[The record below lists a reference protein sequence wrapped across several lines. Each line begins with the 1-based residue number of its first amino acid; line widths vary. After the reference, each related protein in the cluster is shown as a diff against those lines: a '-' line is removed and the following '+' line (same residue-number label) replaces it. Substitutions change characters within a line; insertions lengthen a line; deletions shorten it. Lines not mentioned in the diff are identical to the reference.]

1 MSRAISSDLQ
11 TILDAPTREI
21 DWTLDV
27 TFPTITR
34 LRVATAPL
42 VLSSNTYTNDLE
54 EVSEIRQTIEA
65 PTDRVKCGLQ
75 NKDDVLGLHVANN
88 LAEWQKA
95 EAVVN
100 RVYRSGGL
108 QVVFE
113 MFRGAVQQPSATDFQ
128 VSFEILADTI
138 APGQIVCTRT
148 LGLACPFLFKDAKTC
163 GYSGSE
169 TTCNHNL
176 KSKAGCD
183 GLGNAHDYGGT
194 EHRYNPDTSAPG
206 TGGNPPGGPTG
217 CPRLDQFILIEG
229 HGEKPVAKRVEF
241 LTVKDRLF
249 HPITKT
255 FHAIKSL
262 EIIENVAIFETVA
275 ANGARSYSSESH
287 KLIRDRSD
295 DLGQVVTE
303 FKNGTPLLTLI
314 NGELKESKF
323 IIGCTFDYGDVLKI
337 EMLAGHIYASGN
349 LPEKLIAAHNSK
361 DPIDP

>member
-1 MSRAISSDLQ
+1 MSRAISTDLQ

-21 DWTLDV
+21 DWTLDI

-34 LRVATAPL
+34 LRLATAPL

-54 EVSEIRQTIEA
+54 AVSEIRQTLEA
-65 PTDRVKCGLQ
+65 PTDRVNIGLQ
-75 NKDDVLGLHVANN
+75 NKDEVLGLHVANN

-95 EAVVN
+95 EAVVT
-100 RVYRSGGL
+100 RVYRSAGL

-113 MFRGAVQQPSATDFQ
+113 MFRGAVQKPESNDFQ

-148 LGLACPFLFKDAKTC
+148 LGLPCPFLFKDAKTC

-176 KSKAGCD
+176 KSNAGCD
-183 GLGNAHDYGGT
+183 GRANAARYGGT

-206 TGGNPPGGPTG
+206 TSGNPPGRITG
-217 CPRLDQFILIEG
+217 CPRLDQFILVQG
-229 HGEKPVAKRVEF
+229 DGKKPIAKRVEF
-241 LTVKDRLF
+241 LILKDRLF

-255 FHAIKSL
+255 FHEIKSL
-262 EIIENVAIFETVA
+262 EIIENVAIFETLA
-275 ANGARSYSSESH
+275 ANGASSHSSESH

-295 DLGQVVTE
+295 DVGQFVTK

-323 IIGCTFDYGDVLKI
+323 IIGCTFDQGNVMKI
-337 EMLAGHIYASGN
+337 EMLDGHIYASGN
-349 LPEKLIAAHNSK
+349 LPDKLIAAHNSK
-361 DPIDP
+361 NPIDP